1 MFFAQTNI
9 KLTLTR
15 ALTDLLHREIKAK
28 KCGKVKYQRA
38 HTKFRVKFRSGLPGA
53 RDDGD
58 DDDDDDGEGDD
69 DLGGNDGRAATEAA
83 ATTMW
88 ADTHLHARTQTH
100 SHAHTHTRTHSHA
113 SGESERERTSERES
127 NLVQRHKK
135 CNRKNTYLALRCG
148 EKINKSQQKKKTLKK

>member
-1 MFFAQTNI
+1 MWINSFSLIFIVLQPLVLFPSSFLFILFFFFLFFAQTNI

-100 SHAHTHTRTHSHA
+100 SHAHAHTHTHTL
-113 SGESERERTSERES
+113 T
-127 NLVQRHKK
+127 
-135 CNRKNTYLALRCG
+135 RKRR
-148 EKINKSQQKKKTLKK
+148 K